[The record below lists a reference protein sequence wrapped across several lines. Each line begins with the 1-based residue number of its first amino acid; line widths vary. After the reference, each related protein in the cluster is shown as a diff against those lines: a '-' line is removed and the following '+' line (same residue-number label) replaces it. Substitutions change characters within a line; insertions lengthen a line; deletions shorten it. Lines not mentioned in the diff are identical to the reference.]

1 MQQLQK
7 EIMSIIENRKKDTIT
22 YFNPIGFWGERLEVP
37 HSGAISALL
46 NPHDEWYCIKAEHK
60 TLFLEKFISLIS
72 EELEIELP
80 DDLDKIKIK
89 SESPTKGELA
99 EKKGRIDIEIII
111 NEDTSIIIENKIK
124 AKLSPGQLA
133 KYYYQH
139 EAKNKHIVY
148 LSLNGDAPTA
158 ESLVFGKKSLPK
170 EVNICCLGYSDIANW
185 LEDCLKEIKIDE
197 KYEPLRQGV
206 KLYLDTV
213 YNNIGDDRSIR
224 SLYKKVYQEI
234 LTVVDSENITL
245 KQLDSLERDEDGYID
260 DVIGILERREH
271 LKDIYTQLSSKLPKD
286 QILISYEDRLI
297 EDQYFE
303 TISDLSKQL
312 TDILTAQHCWV
323 GFATRI
329 SPSQNSL
336 DVYYSLLLKDDD
348 ESMWNGLICN
358 NKSNIEFDR
367 SQYLEDKG
375 ISFNE
380 EDEEGYFLVSEEN
393 KNIENFCDLTKSL
406 TEDFSSF
413 DACKKYL
420 SYGYGAEVY
429 GNIMS
434 FLKEKD
440 INFNLKYKENKID
453 LCLQDNDWW
462 LCFNNYALGWGGGS
476 IWVFTD
482 NMDYKDKLMELG
494 FEHKEDKND
503 PYGENYL
510 DFIFIK
516 EDEISE
522 NTSTE
527 LTKDII
533 TKIQEML
540 AIK

>member
-7 EIMSIIENRKKDTIT
+7 EIMSIIENRKEDTIT
-22 YFNPIGFWGERLEVP
+22 YFNPIGFWREHLEVP
-37 HSGAISALL
+37 HSGVISALL
-46 NPHDEWYCIKAEHK
+46 NPHDEWYCIKAEYK
-60 TLFLEKFISLIS
+60 TLFLKNFISLIS
-72 EELEIELP
+72 EKLEIELSY
-80 DDLDKIKIK
+80 DLDKIKII
-89 SESPTKGELA
+89 SESPTKGEID

-111 NEDTSIIIENKIK
+111 NEDTSIIIENKID
-124 AKLSPGQLA
+124 AELSPEQLA

-139 EAKNKHIVY
+139 KAKNKHIVY

-158 ESLVFGKKSLPK
+158 ESLVFGKKSLP
-170 EVNICCLGYSDIANW
+170 EDDVICLGYSDIANW

-197 KYEPLRQGV
+197 KYDPLRQGV
-206 KLYLDTV
+206 KLYLDIV
-213 YNNIGDDRSIR
+213 YNLIEDDRSLR

-234 LTVVDSENITL
+234 LTVVDSKNITSED
-245 KQLDSLERDEDGYID
+245 LDSLDRDEDGYID

-271 LKDIYTQLSSKLPKD
+271 LKDIYTQLSSNLPKD
-286 QILISYEDRLI
+286 QILISYEGIQI
-297 EDQYFE
+297 EDQHFE
-303 TISDLSKQL
+303 TISDLSEQL
-312 TDILTAQHCWV
+312 TEILTAQHYWV
-323 GFATRI
+323 GFATRVY
-329 SPSQNSL
+329 SSQNNF
-336 DVYYSLLLKDDD
+336 DVHYSLQLNDD
-348 ESMWNGLICN
+348 EDMWNGLICN
-358 NKSNIEFDR
+358 NKSDIEFNR

-380 EDEEGYFLVSEEN
+380 DDEEECSEASEE
-393 KNIENFCDLTKSL
+393 NIENFCAVTESL
-406 TEDFSSF
+406 TNDFKSF
-413 DACKKYL
+413 DTCKKYL
-420 SYGYGAEVY
+420 NYGYGAEVY
-429 GNIMS
+429 ENIMS
-434 FLKEKD
+434 FLKEKGID
-440 INFNLKYKENKID
+440 FNLKYKENKID

-527 LTKDII
+527 LTKNII
-533 TKIQEML
+533 TKIQEVL
-540 AIK
+540 AIKE